1 MTVDA
6 EIRDEKLQY
15 DNRKAAKTTTEK
27 LQKNQL
33 YRLEKSIHMNI
44 LRQRKTTF

>member
-6 EIRDEKLQY
+6 EIRNEKLQY

-27 LQKNQL
+27 LQKN
-33 YRLEKSIHMNI
+33 
-44 LRQRKTTF
+44 